1 MTLPEGRC
9 PALSFCLKRKWRIG
23 AAWSDASDRDDRELL
38 RSVGAGGH
46 SGGMSPESLEQ
57 PPVTPRWVAPSQ
69 ADAVRRDAIAIATFA
84 VNAPNIRE
92 VTKRELLSKYVLVL
106 LTHGTANGKYG
117 TRYRS
122 TGALDIADP
131 ATLEHEHVFPRK
143 WLIEQMMESPEAVE
157 MVLTHFAI
165 ACTVTSDE
173 HRRLAYAERANP
185 ALAGWERYHAAGI
198 EVIDTATGAVVPQS
212 IGERPPLPHEQAG
225 GIAKR

>member
-1 MTLPEGRC
+1 
-9 PALSFCLKRKWRIG
+9 
-23 AAWSDASDRDDRELL
+23 
-38 RSVGAGGH
+38 
-46 SGGMSPESLEQ
+46 MSPEGLDQ
-57 PPVTPRWVAPSQ
+57 PLVTPRWVAPAQ
-69 ADAVRRDAIAIATFA
+69 ADAVLRDAIAIATFA
-84 VNAPNIRE
+84 VNARIRE
-92 VTKRELLSKYVLVL
+92 VTKKELLSKYVLVL

-122 TGALDIADP
+122 IDALHIADP

-143 WLIEQMMESPEAVE
+143 WLVEQMMESPEAVE

-173 HRRLAYAERANP
+173 HRRLAHAERANT

-212 IGERPPLPHEQAG
+212 IGQLPPLSHEQP
-225 GIAKR
+225 RE